1 MVKGVGDAQW
11 TVKSGFAVI
20 NAHFQERRRERI
32 MSSKLQRIFNPTIEE
47 QIQDYELL
55 LKLHTEQLG
64 QCSTCANLISGD
76 MSGVATDYGMCR
88 KNSPLFS
95 AKVCGREDKICSL
108 YVEKSVKSLEQ
119 EIERL
124 RRQSKQ
130 EGEA

>member
-1 MVKGVGDAQW
+1 
-11 TVKSGFAVI
+11 
-20 NAHFQERRRERI
+20 

-47 QIQDYELL
+47 QIQDYEFL

-76 MSGVATDYGMCR
+76 MSGVVTDYGMCR
-88 KNSPLFS
+88 KNSSLFS
-95 AKVCGREDKICSL
+95 AKVCGRKEKICPL

-124 RRQSKQ
+124 RWQSQ
-130 EGEA
+130 QPAEEET